1 MFPAPSGLS
10 DNGSLIDMPSYRI
23 HHLKDHLRQSFR
35 QAPHVSG
42 AANVKLRD
50 YSPGDTVGAKSP
62 YAAYFELRASAT
74 PIEPG
79 DMLESDSGE
88 LRIFKFV
95 GFEEA
100 RWVVPE
106 AKADPSLSSTEA
118 GPIPVT
124 VE

>member
-1 MFPAPSGLS
+1 MSR
-10 DNGSLIDMPSYRI
+10 YRI

-35 QAPHVSG
+35 NAPHVSG
-42 AANVKLRD
+42 AANVKPRD
-50 YSPGDTVGAKSP
+50 YIPGDSIEARTT
-62 YAAYFELRASAT
+62 YAAYFELRGSAR

-79 DMLESDSGE
+79 DLLESESGE
-88 LRIFKFV
+88 LRIYKFI

-106 AKADPSLSSTEA
+106 LKPEPAGVASSEA
-118 GPIPVT
+118 ASIPVT